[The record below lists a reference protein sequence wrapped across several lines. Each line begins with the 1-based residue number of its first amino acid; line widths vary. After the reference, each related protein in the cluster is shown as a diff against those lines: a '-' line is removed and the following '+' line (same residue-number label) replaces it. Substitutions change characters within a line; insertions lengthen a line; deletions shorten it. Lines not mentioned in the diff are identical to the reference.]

1 MPSLFIWQS
10 FEGRLQ
16 VPGRDKIRL
25 VRLSR
30 MGRISLL
37 EEEVCVLDLQAG
49 VRVIGSVCLRNIEDI
64 HLAMR
69 VRHARIISA
78 ARCI

>member
-30 MGRISLL
+30 MGRTSLPRL
-37 EEEVCVLDLQAG
+37 HVEEEVCVLDLQAG
-49 VRVIGSVCLRNIEDI
+49 IRLIDNG
-64 HLAMR
+64 
-69 VRHARIISA
+69 
-78 ARCI
+78 